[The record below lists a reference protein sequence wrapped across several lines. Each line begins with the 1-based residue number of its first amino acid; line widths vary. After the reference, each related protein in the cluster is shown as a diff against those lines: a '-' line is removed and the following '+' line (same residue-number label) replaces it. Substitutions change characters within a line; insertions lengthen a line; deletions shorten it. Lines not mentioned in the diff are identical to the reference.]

1 MEWNK
6 TKTIFIIAFLVL
18 DIFLGYQF
26 FEKRSSSEY
35 DVIKNSSVQT
45 DMNEDHITYGTLSD
59 TAKEG
64 SRITA
69 NQKSFTKEEIESL
82 KGQKPKMDMPSDK
95 HKVTKLKMEFTSPI
109 ALSKDSVEDD
119 AKALVSSEFQDGE
132 EYKLWKVDKDKKQVI
147 FFQTYQGKYIYQEND
162 DASEMIGQVILHL
175 NDKNEV
181 VSYEQSTLDT
191 FKEIQKESLI
201 SELDAV
207 ESLYY
212 QNLLK
217 AHSTVKTVK
226 FGYIAQYPLTST
238 QVLAPVWRITVEYEK
253 TVDGTKKKVQENFTV
268 NAMDSRVFDSSQI
281 K

>member
-6 TKTIFIIAFLVL
+6 TKSIFIIAFLVL

-59 TAKEG
+59 NAKEG

-181 VSYEQSTLDT
+181 ISYEQSTLDT

>member
-6 TKTIFIIAFLVL
+6 TKSIFIIAFLVL

-59 TAKEG
+59 NAKEG

-95 HKVTKLKMEFTSPI
+95 HKVTKLKMEFTSPV

-132 EYKLWKVDKDKKQVI
+132 EYKLWKVDKDKKQVV